1 MRRTAVRKWLVAC
14 VLLAST
20 TVATCGAAA
29 ATTRQCGAAHLLGST
44 FDSVTVRGASCREGM
59 TLLRVADRTP
69 TGPIAGGK
77 SQVKYGR
84 YRGLVTW
91 LSGDPVPGHEHD
103 FVPVLHVTFG
113 TTQVVA
119 RYHADFFNER

>member
-1 MRRTAVRKWLVAC
+1 MTRAPVRT
-14 VLLAST
+14 LLAACALLAPAAVLT
-20 TVATCGAAA
+20 PGAAA
-29 ATTRQCGAAHLLGST
+29 VTTRQCGGAHLLGST
-44 FDSVTVRGASCREGM
+44 FDSITVRGASCREGTM
-59 TLLRVADRTP
+59 LLRVADRTP

-77 SQVKYGR
+77 SRVKYGP

-113 TTQVVA
+113 ATRVVA
-119 RYHADFFNER
+119 RYQADFFNER